1 VKSISILTGSYNEEE
16 NVEELYERVRDA
28 LHSVGRYE
36 YEHIFIDN
44 ASTDGTVAVLKRI
57 AARDRNIKVI
67 VNARNYGAIR
77 STMHVIN
84 QASGDAVIGIVADLQ
99 DPPELIPELIERWE
113 QGYAMVLC
121 IKRSSQEHSL
131 MFWLRQRY
139 YELVR
144 RLSSIE
150 TFEGFSGF
158 GLYDRRVIEAVKA
171 MKDPYPYFRGLIAEI
186 ALPHYKVFYD
196 QPQRKHGSSKH
207 NFYTL
212 YDTAMLGVTQLSKV
226 PLRFVTFLGF
236 ASSALCVCVGVIYLI
251 YKLLFWKR
259 FSLGIAPVA
268 IGMFFFSSV
277 QLVSLGIIGE
287 YVGLLQTQVQ
297 RRPYVVELERVNFDS
312 DLEHVSAQMLNA
324 GAGLGL

>member
-1 VKSISILTGSYNEEE
+1 
-16 NVEELYERVRDA
+16 
-28 LHSVGRYE
+28 
-36 YEHIFIDN
+36 
-44 ASTDGTVAVLKRI
+44 
-57 AARDRNIKVI
+57 
-67 VNARNYGAIR
+67 
-77 STMHVIN
+77 
-84 QASGDAVIGIVADLQ
+84 
-99 DPPELIPELIERWE
+99 
-113 QGYAMVLC
+113 MV
-121 IKRSSQEHSL
+121 
-131 MFWLRQRY
+131 
-139 YELVR
+139 
-144 RLSSIE
+144 
-150 TFEGFSGF
+150 F